1 MPPYLSRGSHDF
13 KNDCKKIIDYRYGL
27 ENMTPDLSLSSDKNK
42 WMYVSVFMRYRYTIY
57 Y

>member
-13 KNDCKKIIDYRYGL
+13 KNDCKKIIDYKYGL